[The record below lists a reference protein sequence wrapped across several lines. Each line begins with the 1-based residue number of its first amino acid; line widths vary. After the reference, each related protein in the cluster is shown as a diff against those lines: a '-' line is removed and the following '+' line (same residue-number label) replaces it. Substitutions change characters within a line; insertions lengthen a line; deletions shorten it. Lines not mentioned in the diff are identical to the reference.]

1 MIHGLQFLF
10 LLGTNLLEDDNRVQ
24 ERPSL
29 LQRRGPW

>member
-10 LLGTNLLEDDNRVQ
+10 RLGTNLLEDGNQVP

-29 LQRRGPW
+29 LQRLGPW

>member
-10 LLGTNLLEDDNRVQ
+10 RLGTNLLEDGNACQ